1 MELHRLI
8 GSIGLAFSSLL
19 LFWNILT
26 PENPDHW
33 VNIIEDSI
41 IALSCLVSTALRPG
55 HGGFVQVIS
64 LLIGSG
70 MTAYA
75 GYLHPA
81 GFVGGLAVLLTFLYS
96 RFQTIGNPVLVAITL
111 FQFGS
116 AFSAGLAV
124 GYRPTIAMGH
134 AFVWA
139 VLPLVF
145 VWIVWET
152 MKKFSDRVLRAS
164 KEVHEINKTLMSE
177 RKADG
182 TKKA

>member
-8 GSIGLAFSSLL
+8 GSIGLAFCSLL

-26 PENPDHW
+26 PENEDHW
-33 VNIIEDSI
+33 INVAEHSI
-41 IALSCLVSTALRPG
+41 IALSCLVSTGLRPG
-55 HGGFVQVIS
+55 PGGFVQVVA

-70 MTAYA
+70 LTAYA
-75 GYLHPA
+75 GDLQPA
-81 GFVGGLAVLLTFLYS
+81 GAVGGMAVLLTFLYS
-96 RFQTIGNPVLVAITL
+96 RFQTISNPVLVAITL

-116 AFSAGLAV
+116 AFAAGLGA